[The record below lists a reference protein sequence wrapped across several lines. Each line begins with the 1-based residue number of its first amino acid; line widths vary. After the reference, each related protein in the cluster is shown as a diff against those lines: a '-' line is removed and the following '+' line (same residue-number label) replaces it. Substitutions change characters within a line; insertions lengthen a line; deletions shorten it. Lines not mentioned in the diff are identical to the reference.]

1 LFSLGVLE
9 YSKSCVND
17 FFVEVNSEEE
27 SCYTYG
33 TTVVRR
39 SSDGNTETIP
49 IEDVKEGEQILAM
62 GS

>member
-1 LFSLGVLE
+1 M
-9 YSKSCVND
+9 ND
-17 FFVEVNSEEE
+17 FFVELDSENSEEA
-27 SCYTYG
+27 CYTYG
-33 TTVVRR
+33 TTVVRK